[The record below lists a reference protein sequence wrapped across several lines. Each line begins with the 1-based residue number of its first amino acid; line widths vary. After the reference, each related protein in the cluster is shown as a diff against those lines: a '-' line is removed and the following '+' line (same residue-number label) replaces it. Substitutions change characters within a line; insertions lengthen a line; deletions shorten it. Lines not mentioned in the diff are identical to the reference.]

1 MGAMADA
8 VVRGRNNANGGTT
21 GFAEQAPAAEA
32 AEG

>member
-8 VVRGRNNANGGTT
+8 VVRGRNHVAGGA
-21 GFAEQAPAAEA
+21 GEFVEEAPAAEA